1 MPKFRPEPGT
11 STTGP
16 SYIAPGSGRV
26 MRAPAMCA
34 FGDGAF
40 DVDPERADVGI
51 GPYEKT
57 GSAPVGAAIS
67 RPTRSPSP
75 AEHRQPQRL

>member
-1 MPKFRPEPGT
+1 
-11 STTGP
+11 
-16 SYIAPGSGRV
+16 
-26 MRAPAMCA
+26 MRAPAVCA